1 MAEQSLKN
9 KTIAKNTLL
18 LYLRMILLM
27 AINLYASRI
36 ILEALGISD
45 YGIYNVVG
53 GVIAM
58 FTFLSSSFSTSVGRF
73 KRVLPQTG
81 RRYPF
86 S

>member
-58 FTFLSSSFSTSVGRF
+58 FTFLSSSFSTSVGCFERI
-73 KRVLPQTG
+73 LPQTG